1 MPKPAIALAALCALS
16 VAASSQERK
25 STDSLSITASAT
37 AIRATRPPI
46 IDGRDDDAVWQ
57 STPRF
62 SDFRQFQPRIDSAPS
77 LRTEFRAAY
86 DDRNLYVFV
95 RMFDPHPDSI
105 MHALTRRDVRGP
117 SDQIKL
123 LIDSYFDKRTG
134 FEFAVNPDGVKRDYS
149 MSNDGNEDDSWNG
162 IWDVATRVDALGW
175 TAEFRIPL
183 SQLRYAKS
191 EANTFGF
198 GVWRDIERYNERE
211 AWPRYLPTRNG
222 LVSQLGQLTGL
233 NGITASQR
241 LEVAPYVVTKNVQQ
255 TLANAQ
261 YGRAQQMTTGG
272 DIKLGVTPNVT
283 LDATVNPDFGQV
295 EADPAVVNLTAFETF
310 YAERRPF
317 FVEGTGLYQFAL
329 NCYIVVDCSTNE
341 GLFYSR
347 RIGRSPS
354 LRDMYGDATT
364 ASATPIAVATKL
376 TGRSKGGLSFGMLDA
391 VTDQVKGVN
400 GRTVEPLANYG
411 VVRAQQDLRG
421 GEADVSIIG
430 TAVNRSLDDLT
441 APYLHRGA
449 YTSGATVRNRF
460 ASGRYELAAQFA
472 GSYVTGSPAVILQTQ
487 ESPAHYFQQ
496 PGDKPQ
502 VDSTRTSLAG
512 HEEQIKFGKYGGGVT
527 RFETSLLRQSA
538 GFEVNDIGYLRRAD
552 VVDWSTWGSLV
563 FRDAHG
569 IYRYLQLNGNHW
581 ETWNTSGTRLENAVN
596 TNGHMGLNNN
606 WDVHLGSTFGHLT
619 ESYCD
624 RCTRGGPAL
633 RQSHTIY
640 PWGGVNTDSRRTV
653 SAGLWVNLNFSDEG
667 RTHGSSLS
675 PYVNFLVSPRL
686 QINIGSGISRSHDNT
701 QWLGNFTDS
710 SATGGGRTHYSFAH
724 LDQRTVSMN
733 ARINYTMTPNLT
745 FEFYGQ
751 PFVSTG
757 MYSDVREVSATP
769 AAAAYAD
776 RFLPYVPPAGADL
789 SFKATQLR
797 SNSVV
802 RWEYRPGSTLF
813 LVWAHGRDGPPNEN
827 MNESWSRD
835 YRDLF
840 TLHPENTFLVKVAYW
855 LNR

>member
-1 MPKPAIALAALCALS
+1 MLTPLIALFALS
-16 VAASSQERK
+16 IMTTQEPR
-25 STDSLSITASAT
+25 STDRQGTVAT
-37 AIRATRPPI
+37 AVATRASRPPI
-46 IDGRDDDAVWQ
+46 LDGRDDDEVWQ

-62 SDFRQFQPRIDSAPS
+62 SDFTQFQPRIDSAPTFK
-77 LRTEFRAAY
+77 TEFRAAY
-86 DDRNLYVFV
+86 DDRNLYVFA

-123 LIDSYFDKRTG
+123 LIDSYYDHRTG
-134 FEFAVNPDGVKRDYS
+134 YELAVNPDGVKRDYS
-149 MSNDGNEDDSWNG
+149 MSNDGNEDESWNG
-162 IWDVATRVDALGW
+162 IWDVATRVDTLGW

-191 EANTFGF
+191 DANTFGF
-198 GVWRDIERYNERE
+198 GIWRDIERYNERE
-211 AWPRYLPTRNG
+211 AWPRYVPTRNG

-233 NGITASQR
+233 RGITASR
-241 LEVAPYVVTKNVQQ
+241 RVEVAPYVVTKNLER
-255 TLANAQ
+255 TRANSRYA
-261 YGRAQQMTTGG
+261 RDQQMTVGG
-272 DIKLGVTPNVT
+272 DLKLGITSNVT

-310 YAERRPF
+310 YSEKRPF
-317 FVEGTGLYQFAL
+317 FVEGTALYQFAL

-354 LRDMYGDATT
+354 LRDLYGDQTT
-364 ASATPIAVATKL
+364 ANATPIAAATKL
-376 TGRSKGGLSFGMLDA
+376 TGRTRNGLSFGLLDA
-391 VTDQVKGVN
+391 VTDQVKGPQN
-400 GRTVEPLANYG
+400 HTVEPLANYG
-411 VVRAQQDLRG
+411 VLRAQQDLRG

-430 TAVNRSLDDLT
+430 TAVNRSLDDLSS
-441 APYLHRGA
+441 PYLHRGA
-449 YTSGATVRNRF
+449 YTTGATFRNRF

-472 GSYVTGSPAVILQTQ
+472 GSYVTGSSPAILQTQ
-487 ESPAHYFQQ
+487 ESPVHYFQQ
-496 PGDKPQ
+496 PGGNSQ
-502 VDSTRTSLAG
+502 VDSTRTSLSG

-527 RFETSLLRQSA
+527 RFETSIVRQSA
-538 GFEVNDIGYLRRAD
+538 GFDVNDIGYLRRAD
-552 VVDWSTWGSLV
+552 LLDWSTWGALT
-563 FRDAHG
+563 FKDAHG
-569 IYRYLQLNGNHW
+569 IYRWSQLNGNHW
-581 ETWNTSGTRLENAVN
+581 ETWNTSGTRLENAFN
-596 TNGHMGLNNN
+596 FNGHMGLNNN
-606 WDVHLGSTFGHLT
+606 WDVHAGNTFGHLT

-633 RQSHTIY
+633 RQSRAFY
-640 PWGGVNTDSRRTV
+640 PWGGVNTDSRRTI
-653 SAGLWVNLNFSDEG
+653 STGMWVNLSYADDG

-675 PYVNFLVSPRL
+675 PYFNILVSPRL
-686 QINIGSGISRSHDNT
+686 QINVGTGFSHDHNNT

-710 SATGGGRTHYSFAH
+710 GTARVHYSFAH
-724 LDQRTVSMN
+724 LDQRTVSMST
-733 ARINYTMTPNLT
+733 RINYTMTPNLT

-757 MYSDVREVSATP
+757 MYSDVRELSSTP
-769 AAAAYAD
+769 GAAAYSD
-776 RFLPYVPPAGADL
+776 RFMPYVAPPGTDL
-789 SFKATQLR
+789 SFKFTQLR

-813 LVWAHGRDGPPNEN
+813 LVWAHGRDGPLNDN
-827 MNESWSRD
+827 LNESWSRD

-840 TLHPENTFLVKVAYW
+840 ALHPDNTFLIKVAYW

>member
-1 MPKPAIALAALCALS
+1 MLTPPLALSALCALA
-16 VAASSQERK
+16 VVASSQQPK
-25 STDSLSITASAT
+25 SNDSPSPAAT
-37 AIRATRPPI
+37 ATAVRATVPPS

-57 STPRF
+57 SAPRVA
-62 SDFRQFQPRIDSAPS
+62 DFRQFQPRIDSAPS
-77 LRTEFRAAY
+77 LKTEFRAAY

-123 LIDSYFDKRTG
+123 LIDSYYDKRTG

-162 IWDVATRVDALGW
+162 IWDVATRVDSLGW

-191 EANTFGF
+191 SANIFGF
-198 GVWRDIERYNERE
+198 GIWRDIERYNERA
-211 AWPRYLPTRNG
+211 AWPRYQPTRNG

-241 LEVAPYVVTKNVQQ
+241 MEVAPYIVTKNVQH
-255 TLANAQ
+255 TLSNAR
-261 YGRAQQMTTGG
+261 YGRDQQMTGGG

-354 LRDMYGDATT
+354 LRDLYGDATT
-364 ASATPIAVATKL
+364 ANATPIAVATKL

-391 VTDQVKGVN
+391 VTDQVKGAN
-400 GRTVEPLANYG
+400 DRTVEPLANYG
-411 VVRAQQDLRG
+411 VLRAQQEFRG
-421 GEADVSIIG
+421 GEGDVSVIG
-430 TAVNRSLDDLT
+430 TAVNRSVDDLT

-449 YTSGATVRNRF
+449 YTSGATLRNRF
-460 ASGRYELAAQFA
+460 AGGRYELAAQFA

-487 ESPAHYFQQ
+487 ESSVHYFQQ
-496 PGDKPQ
+496 PGDKQ
-502 VDSTRTSLAG
+502 EVDSTRTSLAG
-512 HEEQIKFGKYGGGVT
+512 HEEQIKFGKYGGGIT

-552 VVDWSTWGSLV
+552 VVDWSTWAALT
-563 FRDAHG
+563 FRDARW
-569 IYRYLQLNGNHW
+569 IYRWAQVNGNHW
-581 ETWNTSGTRLENAVN
+581 ETWNTSGTRLENAMNV
-596 TNGHMGLNNN
+596 NGHLGLNNN
-606 WDVHLGSTFGHLT
+606 WDVHLGSTFGHLS

-624 RCTRGGPAL
+624 RCTRGGPVL

-640 PWGGVNTDSRRTV
+640 PWGGVNTDSRRTI
-653 SAGLWVNLNFSDEG
+653 SGGLWFNGSYGDEG
-667 RTHGSSLS
+667 KSHSLGFN
-675 PYVNFLVSPRL
+675 PYVNFLLSPRL
-686 QINIGSGISRSHDNT
+686 QINIGSGISRDHNNT

-710 SATGGGRTHYSFAH
+710 GTARTHYAFAH
-724 LDQRTVSMN
+724 LTQRTVSMN
-733 ARINYTMTPNLT
+733 TRINYTMTPNLT

-757 MYSDVREVSATP
+757 MYSNVREVSSTP
-769 AAAAYAD
+769 GAAAYAD

-789 SFKATQLR
+789 SFKFTQLR

-813 LVWAHGRDGPPNEN
+813 LVWAHGRNGPPNDN
-827 MNESWSRD
+827 LNESWSRD

-840 TLHPENTFLVKVAYW
+840 TLHPDNTFLVKLAYW

>member
-1 MPKPAIALAALCALS
+1 MLISIAALSALS
-16 VAASSQERK
+16 ILAVQEPK
-25 STDSLSITASAT
+25 TTDSLGRTTTAVAT
-37 AIRATRPPI
+37 RATHPPV

-57 STPRF
+57 TASRY
-62 SDFRQFQPRIDSAPS
+62 SDFVQFEPRIDSAAS
-77 LRTEFRAAY
+77 LKTEFRAAY
-86 DDRNLYVFV
+86 DDRYLFVFV

-123 LIDSYFDKRTG
+123 LIDSYHDKRTG
-134 FEFAVNPDGVKRDYS
+134 FELAVNPDGVKRDYS
-149 MSNDGNEDDSWNG
+149 MSGDGNEDESWNG
-162 IWDVATRVDALGW
+162 IWDVATRVDSLGW

-183 SQLRYAKS
+183 SQLRYARS
-191 EANTFGF
+191 ASNTFGF
-198 GVWRDIERYNERE
+198 GVWRDIERSKERT

-233 NGITASQR
+233 RGIAASER
-241 LEVAPYVVTKNVQQ
+241 LEIAPYVVTKNVQRS
-255 TLANAQ
+255 LSNSR
-261 YGRAQQMTTGG
+261 YGRNQQVTGGG

-310 YAERRPF
+310 YAEKRPF

-354 LRDMYGDATT
+354 LRDLYGDAGT

-376 TGRSKGGLSFGMLDA
+376 TGRSKDGLSFGLLDA
-391 VTDQVKGVN
+391 VTDQVKGAN
-400 GRTVEPLANYG
+400 SRTVEPLANYG
-411 VVRAQQDLRG
+411 VLRAQQDLRG
-421 GEADVSIIG
+421 GEADFSVIG

-449 YTSGATVRNRF
+449 YTGGATFRNRF

-472 GSYVTGSPAVILQTQ
+472 GSYVTGSPAAILQTQ
-487 ESPAHYFQQ
+487 ESSVHYFQQ
-496 PGDKPQ
+496 PGDNTA
-502 VDSTRTSLAG
+502 VDSTRTSLSG
-512 HEEQIKFGKYGGGVT
+512 HEEQVKFGKYGGGIT
-527 RFETSLLRQSA
+527 RFETSVVRQSA

-552 VVDWSTWGSLV
+552 VLDWSTWGSLN

-569 IYRYLQLNGNHW
+569 IYRWLQINGNHW

-596 TNGHMGLNNN
+596 FNGHMGLNNN
-606 WDVHLGSTFGHLT
+606 WDVHMGGTLGHLT
-619 ESYCD
+619 DSYCD
-624 RCTRGGPAL
+624 RCTRGGPTL
-633 RQSHTIY
+633 RQSRTFY
-640 PWGGVNTDSRRTV
+640 PWAGFNSDSRRTI
-653 SAGLWVNLNFSDEG
+653 SAGTWMNLSYYDAG
-667 RTHGSSLS
+667 RSYGSSFS
-675 PYVNFLVSPRL
+675 PYINILVSPRL
-686 QINIGSGISRSHDNT
+686 QINIGSGFSRDHNNT

-710 SATGGGRTHYSFAH
+710 GSALTHYSFAH
-724 LDQRTVSMN
+724 LDQRTVSMS

-757 MYSDVREVSATP
+757 MYSDVREISATP
-769 AAAAYAD
+769 GAAAYDD
-776 RFLPYVPPAGADL
+776 RFRPYVPPAGADL
-789 SFKATQLR
+789 AFKVTQLR

-827 MNESWSRD
+827 LNESWSRD

-840 TLHPENTFLVKVAYW
+840 TLHPDNTFLIKVAYW
-855 LNR
+855 MNR